1 MNSGLSSN
9 KKGLLM
15 ISVKGLEVP
24 TAVNAPRHE
33 NKCQQLRDPAAA
45 RSKRFISN
53 NERKQRRSPVRI
65 REHRYKRCIN

>member
-33 NKCQQLRDPAAA
+33 NKCQQPAANA
-45 RSKRFISN
+45 SYQITS
-53 NERKQRRSPVRI
+53 ES
-65 REHRYKRCIN
+65 REEVLLGFVSIVIKDA